1 MCVFCKIIAG
11 EIPST
16 FLYKDEKMVIIRDIE
31 PKAELHYLVIPTRHY
46 ALIAEAGKEDL
57 ETLSYIL
64 AKIAELK
71 DELGL
76 KDGYRLV
83 VNQGEAAGQTV
94 HHLHIHVMGGQALDF
109 PDLRQHA

>member
-1 MCVFCKIIAG
+1 
-11 EIPST
+11 
-16 FLYKDEKMVIIRDIE
+16 MVIIKDIE
-31 PKAELHYLVIPTRHY
+31 PKAELHYLAIPTSHY
-46 ALIAEAGKEDL
+46 ALIQDASQAQLADIP
-57 ETLSYIL
+57 YIL

-94 HHLHIHVMGGQALDF
+94 HHLHIHVMGGQSLDF
-109 PDLRQHA
+109 PDLRKNA